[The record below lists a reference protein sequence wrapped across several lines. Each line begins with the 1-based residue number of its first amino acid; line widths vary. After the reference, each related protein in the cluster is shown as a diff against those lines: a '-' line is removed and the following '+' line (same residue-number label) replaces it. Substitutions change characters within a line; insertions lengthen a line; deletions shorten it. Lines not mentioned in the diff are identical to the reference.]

1 VFKKPA
7 VRRGFG
13 LILAHCFLK
22 ILRIGF
28 VLQSCAVDNSEIEED
43 ERPDDKNGERN
54 RLRIPGDLGPLEL
67 HVAIIAQFAK
77 AGFAVYS
84 SSMRR
89 ALMIIVICCLAAG
102 FASPVF
108 AVPGPYL
115 KALYAKRGDLQAL
128 FDAKTYLAKPRADT
142 AAISL
147 EDWARQ
153 YGWRMDKKLEFYK
166 PKIKIPEPANTA
178 AAPMVSGSSYVVIDQ
193 ASGLI
198 LAEQNAGAVKRLASL
213 TKLMTVGVVMGKKVP
228 MSRIQPIVAADQV
241 GGSRLGVAAGTK
253 FTVNDLLYA
262 ALLPSAND
270 AANALADS
278 TKLTRAKFVAAMNT
292 QAKALGLN
300 KTAFVEPTGIDDGN
314 VSTAREFA
322 ILFNSVFS
330 SAAVRKYA
338 LTATRALRMLP
349 SGKKITVKNS
359 DTLLTAPQYDDVL
372 VTGGKTGYLG
382 ADGGWNLAVG
392 LKSAKGASRPI
403 SIVIFGEPRMA
414 TSMSDADALAHWAW
428 AHYKWE

>member
-1 VFKKPA
+1 M
-7 VRRGFG
+7 
-13 LILAHCFLK
+13 
-22 ILRIGF
+22 
-28 VLQSCAVDNSEIEED
+28 LQSGAVEGAEVEKDK
-43 ERPDDKNGERN
+43 RPHDKNRERD
-54 RLRIPGDLGPLEL
+54 RLRIPGDLVPLKF
-67 HVAIIAQFAK
+67 HVVIIAQFAK

-84 SSMRR
+84 CSMRR
-89 ALMIIVICCLAAG
+89 ASMIIVICCLAAG
-102 FASPVF
+102 FALPVF
-108 AVPGPYL
+108 AAPGSYL
-115 KALYAKRGDLQAL
+115 KALYAKRADLQTL
-128 FDAKTYLAKPRADT
+128 FDAKTYLARSGAAT

-166 PKIKIPEPANTA
+166 PKTKIPEPTNTA
-178 AAPMVSGSSYVVIDQ
+178 AAPMISGSSYVIIDQ

-213 TKLMTVGVVMGKKVP
+213 TKLMTVDVVMSKKVP

-253 FTVNDLLYA
+253 FTVDDLLYA

-278 TKLTRAKFVAAMNT
+278 TKLTRAKFVGAMNAK
-292 QAKALGLN
+292 AKALGLD

-314 VSTAREFA
+314 VSTARELA
-322 ILFNSVFS
+322 VLFNDVFK
-330 SAAVRKYA
+330 SASVRKYA
-338 LTATRALRMLP
+338 LTASRTLRMLP

-359 DTLLTAPQYDDVL
+359 DSLLTQPQYDDVL

-403 SIVIFGEPRMA
+403 TIVIFGEPKMA
-414 TSMSDADALAHWAW
+414 TSMADADALAHWAW
-428 AHYKWE
+428 AHYKWK